1 MRSVQ
6 PEGPYY
12 LGGYCNGSI
21 IAYEMAQQLQEQ
33 GEQVKFLAMIDPPSE
48 SMAKNFAHFFNN
60 TLHLSERPQWKTYLY
75 TRHIYIRKIRPL
87 LLRLSKTVDEQ
98 LTKGIQVSVEKD
110 QAFTRLLPS
119 MKTLRGDYSSIFAW
133 AFQHYTLKPYHG
145 KITFIWAREELAAET
160 NNFWNDRA
168 QVEEAEPHVITGSHY
183 GILTDEI
190 EALAECL
197 GTELQEA
204 QAQNVGDPI
213 L

>member
-1 MRSVQ
+1 MAALLPTR
-6 PEGPYY
+6 
-12 LGGYCNGSI
+12 
-21 IAYEMAQQLQEQ
+21 MAQQLQEQ
-33 GEQVKFLAMIDPPSE
+33 GKQVKFLAMIDPPSE
-48 SMAKNFAHFFNN
+48 SMAKNFTHFFNN

-98 LTKGIQVSVEKD
+98 LTKGIQVSIEKD

-119 MKTLRGDYSSIFAW
+119 MKTLRADYSSIFSW
-133 AFQHYTLKPYHG
+133 AFQHYTRKPYHG

-160 NNFWNDRA
+160 NNSWNDRA
-168 QVEEAEPHVITGSHY
+168 QVEEANSHVITGSHY

-190 EALAECL
+190 EAFAECL
-197 GTELQEA
+197 GTELQKA
-204 QAQNVGDPI
+204 QAQNADTPN